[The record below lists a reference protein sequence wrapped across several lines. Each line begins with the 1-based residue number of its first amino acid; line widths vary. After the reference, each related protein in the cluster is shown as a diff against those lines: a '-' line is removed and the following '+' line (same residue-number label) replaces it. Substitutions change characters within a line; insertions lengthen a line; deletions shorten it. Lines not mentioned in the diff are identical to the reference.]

1 MFSLTVCLVSLQACR
16 GPDPKGACS
25 YGAIPLHGYQQEYYA
40 VEWRGTA
47 RGALWFYHNICR
59 NPKSTCTLVSR
70 IIQRFIWAE
79 IFSSS
84 LPTTSA
90 NLRPWF
96 TRCAQN
102 QLVFSLLL
110 KDLVQRLHNLTIEV
124 LSECIRGLPSN
135 EPGAVIPACWTRT
148 TCAVQGLYLLTCDEK
163 GVHIHVSE
171 YNSKLKKGAIIELE
185 VILTL

>member
-1 MFSLTVCLVSLQACR
+1 MFSLTVCLVSFQVCR
-16 GPDPKGACS
+16 GADPKRSVFVCCYPISWLPAGILCGWMKS
-25 YGAIPLHGYQQEYYA
+25 SCERRSLVLPQHLQK
-40 VEWRGTA
+40 
-47 RGALWFYHNICR
+47 
-59 NPKSTCTLVSR
+59 PKSTCTLVSR
-70 IIQRFIWAE
+70 ILQRFIWTE

-102 QLVFSLLL
+102 QLVLSLLL
-110 KDLVQRLHNLTIEV
+110 KDLVQRLHKLTIEV

-135 EPGAVIPACWTRT
+135 EPGAGTR
-148 TCAVQGLYLLTCDEK
+148 VVSPDVCDEN
-163 GVHIHVSE
+163 GVRIHVSE